1 MLRFAGL
8 LLAVCLCA
16 VLPLASQERSALE
29 SAQAL
34 DKEIL
39 QLKNLPEAAQSAAI
53 RDLAIRIRTQPM
65 NAGDRVAL
73 AFNLTN
79 EADLENGRGTLQ
91 EVVTTLAGALR
102 GAQGKDKDD
111 SNYLRLAEIVRYEHM
126 QVSLDDQ
133 RYSAAV
139 ARLES
144 EDRRRE
150 EADFT
155 LGDIEGRTWN
165 LKSLRGKVVLV
176 NFWATWCPSC
186 VKELPDMQAVYER
199 FKDQGLVIL
208 GISDEEAPALKSFV
222 AERKIGYPVLSDP
235 GKRVGDLFLIPAIG
249 IPESFLYDREGRLVE
264 QTIDTPTMQRF
275 LEMLGRAGL
284 H

>member
-1 MLRFAGL
+1 MLRSAGAL
-8 LLAVCLCA
+8 LVFWLCA
-16 VLPLASQERSALE
+16 VPAAMSQAQSALE
-29 SAQAL
+29 AAQAL

-39 QLKNLPEAAQSAAI
+39 QLKKLPDAAQAAAI

-79 EADLENGRGTLQ
+79 EADLENGRDTLQ
-91 EVVTTLAGALR
+91 EVVKTLATALR
-102 GAQGKDKDD
+102 DAPGRDKDD

-126 QVSLDDQ
+126 QVSLDDS
-133 RYSAAV
+133 RYADAV

-144 EDRRRE
+144 EDRRRAG
-150 EADFT
+150 ADFT
-155 LGDIEGRTWN
+155 LGDLEGRTWN
-165 LKSLRGKVVLV
+165 LKSLRGKVVLI
-176 NFWATWCPSC
+176 NFWATWCPPC
-186 VKELPDMQAVYER
+186 VKELPGLQAVYER

-208 GISDEEAPALKSFV
+208 GISNEAAPALRSFV

-235 GKRVGDLFLIPAIG
+235 GKKVGDLFLIPGIG
-249 IPESFLYDREGRLVE
+249 IPESFLYDREGRLVD

-275 LEMLGRAGL
+275 LEMLGRTGI